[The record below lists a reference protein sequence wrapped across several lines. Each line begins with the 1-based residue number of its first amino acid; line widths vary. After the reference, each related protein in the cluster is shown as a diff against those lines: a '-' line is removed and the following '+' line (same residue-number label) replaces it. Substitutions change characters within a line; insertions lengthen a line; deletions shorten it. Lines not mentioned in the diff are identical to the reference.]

1 MDVLTK
7 LRNTVSNTISN
18 TVQNTAYGLSQL
30 SNVLPGNPVTR
41 EFEVITHIASAGPSL
56 LWKVYNGYKKSTKQ
70 EAAIFVFEKRILEKF
85 SKSDKELILETLK
98 RGVAQLT
105 KLRHP
110 QILIVQHPLEESRD
124 SLAFATEPVLASL
137 ANILGNHNNLPQSL
151 PMALKDYKLH
161 DIEIKYG
168 LLQLGEGLAF
178 LHGDVKLLHRNLCP
192 ESIVVN
198 SHGAWKI
205 FGFDFCA
212 LNQSIEGKQPQ
223 WSYVEYDISSTSIAQ
238 PNLDYQAPECILA
251 SSVGTASD
259 IFSLGMLIYILHSP
273 KNILPHESNNDLL
286 KHKQFL
292 ENFKS
297 STIADTFLPTSE
309 TLKDTVKLMLHH
321 NPELRPDAH
330 QFVKIEYFMDIG
342 VKTLNYLD
350 KIFQWDNLQKSQFYK
365 GLPQLLK
372 QLPHR
377 VILHRVLPALY
388 KELFNPPMIPF
399 VLPSIIFAM
408 ETSSVEEFREYI
420 LSNIKQVLTLDDPPQ
435 ISLVLMQHADLL
447 LKLCT
452 TEVIKT
458 DIVPMLLRAL
468 ESEWEQLQELCLS
481 ALPNIITMIEGPV
494 IKNAILPR
502 MKKICLYGKGSNSKS
517 LGVRVNCLLCL
528 AKMLPHFDRWLVL
541 DQVLPFLQE
550 IPHSGEP
557 AILMAIIGIYRM
569 LLSHSKL
576 GTSKEI
582 LATKILPFLLPLC
595 IEQNFSL
602 PQYEILSNLVIEMI
616 NRVTSEHKEALKQLD
631 AMRRETQQL
640 DQQLSQ
646 TSTIY
651 KNINST
657 NNDITIAPIIPTS
670 NKTTTLKSLQI
681 ENGLTMEDKFRLIQ
695 QQEVHQRL
703 QSQTPLIPTIV
714 QPTKPPVKD
723 LTDTLLKSNL
733 DQLNLSMSSSKPDY
747 SWKIPNSNQYQHFNT
762 QGMNVQLNQKGN
774 IYIPNSVIPCNSINY
789 SMNQENITLNTLEFK
804 SNLNSNVNNFPINQL
819 EFNSNSIS
827 NSNKKIEKLS
837 SYDVMD
843 LLS

>member
-1 MDVLTK
+1 M
-7 LRNTVSNTISN
+7 
-18 TVQNTAYGLSQL
+18 SQL

-657 NNDITIAPIIPTS
+657 NNDITIAPINPTS

>member
-657 NNDITIAPIIPTS
+657 NNDITIAPINPTS

>member
-657 NNDITIAPIIPTS
+657 NNDITIAPINPTS

-804 SNLNSNVNNFPINQL
+804 SNFNSNVNNFPINQL

>member
-41 EFEVITHIASAGPSL
+41 EFEVTAHIASAGPSL

-85 SKSDKELILETLK
+85 SKNDKELILETLK

-137 ANILGNHNNLPQSL
+137 ANILGNHNNLPQPL

-212 LNQSIEGKQPQ
+212 LNQSIE
-223 WSYVEYDISSTSIAQ
+223 
-238 PNLDYQAPECILA
+238 
-251 SSVGTASD
+251 
-259 IFSLGMLIYILHSP
+259 
-273 KNILPHESNNDLL
+273 
-286 KHKQFL
+286 
-292 ENFKS
+292 
-297 STIADTFLPTSE
+297 DTFLPTSE

-420 LSNIKQVLTLDDPPQ
+420 LPNIKQVLTLDDPPQ

-502 MKKICLYGKGSNSKS
+502 MKKICLYGKRSNSKS

-651 KNINST
+651 KNINSI
-657 NNDITIAPIIPTS
+657 NNDITITPIVPTS

-714 QPTKPPVKD
+714 QPTKPPIKD

-747 SWKIPNSNQYQHFNT
+747 SWKIPNSNQYQHFNP

-774 IYIPNSVIPCNSINY
+774 TYIPNSVIPCNSINY

-804 SNLNSNVNNFPINQL
+804 SNLNSNANNFSVNQL